1 MGKDLIPH
9 YLLTQIMFILQ
20 IMFIYNQKYTDHN
33 TCIDA
38 QKCVCSSYLRYYA
51 VFKVRKLELFFY
63 KINTFLQK
71 NFTCF
76 GLQAEQIFSV
86 NISYTYFFFNFGCE
100 FCGSFSMLFPKA
112 PASCGK
118 KFLSQFLLHF
128 CYLCEFKQCVSDF

>member
-9 YLLTQIMFILQ
+9 YLLIQIMFILQ

-33 TCIDA
+33 TCIDE

-63 KINTFLQK
+63 KINTFLEN

-118 KFLSQFLLHF
+118 KFLTQFLLHF